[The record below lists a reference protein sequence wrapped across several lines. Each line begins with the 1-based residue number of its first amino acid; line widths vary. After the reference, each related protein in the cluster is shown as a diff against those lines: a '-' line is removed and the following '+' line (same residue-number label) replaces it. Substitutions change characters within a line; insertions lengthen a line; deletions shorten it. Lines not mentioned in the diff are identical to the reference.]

1 MQLPEN
7 WQVRLIQLLAV
18 GGMMVAFFLLLF
30 HEGKLISVCSSGGWD
45 DCGQVSGPT
54 AKYASV
60 GPIPVALIGLLGYI
74 AMFMVV
80 WLEDWIEFV
89 EIYMGEIMIA
99 LTGIAFLF
107 SLALTLLEIF
117 VIHHICRYCVV
128 SAVIVTTQLILAI
141 IYLRAVNAANREN
154 NEE

>member
-54 AKYASV
+54 ARYASF
-60 GPIPVALIGLLGYI
+60 GPIPVALLGLVGYI
-74 AMFMVV
+74 AIFLAV
-80 WLEDWIEFV
+80 WLEEWIEFV
-89 EIYMGEIMIA
+89 EIYLAEILIG
-99 LTGIAFLF
+99 LTGMAFLV
-107 SLALTLLEIF
+107 SLGLTLLEVF

-128 SAVIVTTQLILAI
+128 SAVIVTIQFILAI
-141 IYLRAVNAANREN
+141 VYLRAVNKAN

>member
-18 GGMMVAFFLLLF
+18 GGMMLAFFLLLF
-30 HEGKLISVCSSGGWD
+30 HEGKLISVCSTGGWD

-54 AKYASV
+54 ARYASI
-60 GPIPVALIGLLGYI
+60 GPIPVALMGLIGYI
-74 AMFMVV
+74 AIFMAA

-89 EIYMGEIMIA
+89 EIYMAEIMIS
-99 LTGIAFLF
+99 LTGMAFLV
-107 SLALTLLEIF
+107 SLGLTLLEIF
-117 VIHHICRYCVV
+117 VIHHICRYCVI

-141 IYLRAVNAANREN
+141 IYLRAVSKANNKE
-154 NEE
+154 